1 MTTKSSNKNENPLYI
16 SRRSRR
22 GVYVFVL
29 CCLALVYAPRIV
41 LFMNP
46 SDDSILTT
54 EEITYFHET
63 HKNTVDRKSKE
74 FKSKGS
80 KYKVPPEKFD
90 PATYSTVQWM
100 NLGLSEKQANVVVK
114 FASRGIR
121 NEEQLKQIFVI
132 PDQLFSLI
140 KDSVIYTLPK
150 VYEKSEKDITKN
162 EIILI
167 ELNTATKEDLEKL
180 KGIGPYLSSKIVNFR
195 TQLGGFHQVEQLVEV
210 YKFPPE
216 LMETIQKFL
225 KLDPS
230 MIRKLNI
237 NSATTEEL
245 NAHPYLNWNQANS
258 IVKIRQQKVKFT
270 SLEQLK
276 ESVLIDEK
284 TYKKILPYV
293 TL

>member
-29 CCLALVYAPRIV
+29 CCLALVYAPRVV
-41 LFMNP
+41 LFMNQ
-46 SDDSILTT
+46 SDDAILTT

-63 HKNTVDRKSKE
+63 HKNRVERKSKE
-74 FKSKGS
+74 SKSKSS
-80 KYKVPPEKFD
+80 KFKVPPEKFD
-90 PATYSTVQWM
+90 PATYSAAQWM

-114 FASRGIR
+114 FTSRGIK

-150 VYEKSEKDITKN
+150 VYEKTEKEITKN
-162 EIILI
+162 EIILL
-167 ELNTATKEDLEKL
+167 ELNTATAEDLEKL
-180 KGIGPYLSSKIVNFR
+180 RGIGPYLASKIVNFR
-195 TQLGGFHQVEQLVEV
+195 TQLGGFNQLEQLVEV

-216 LMETIQKFL
+216 LIETIGKFL

-230 MIRKLNI
+230 MIRKINI